1 MHVQNILNSIL
12 RERLGYMTLKE
23 KYKSL
28 TNKEFDAV
36 ALSA

>member
-1 MHVQNILNSIL
+1 
-12 RERLGYMTLKE
+12 MTPKE

-36 ALSA
+36 VLSAQIQRSKIQKYEISYCG

>member
-1 MHVQNILNSIL
+1 MIP
-12 RERLGYMTLKE
+12 KE

-36 ALSA
+36 ALSARIQKIKKDNMIIYSS